1 MQIRTIDQAYD
12 IIAER
17 DPDTALT
24 RYLVKQMVKQ
34 GMVPAIKAGNKTLV
48 DVDVLEAHIRKVAG
62 VEVGEITE
70 ELNNGNIK
78 KYKNGR

>member
-12 IIAER
+12 MIVER
-17 DPDTALT
+17 DPNTALT
-24 RYLVKQMVKQ
+24 RYLVKQMVKQMVKQ

-62 VEVGEITE
+62 VE
-70 ELNNGNIK
+70 
-78 KYKNGR
+78 